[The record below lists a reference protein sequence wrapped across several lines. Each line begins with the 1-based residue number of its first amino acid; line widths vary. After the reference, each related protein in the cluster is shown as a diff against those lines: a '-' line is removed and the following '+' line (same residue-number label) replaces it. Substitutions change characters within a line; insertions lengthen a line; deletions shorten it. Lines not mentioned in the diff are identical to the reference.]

1 MNNSCTD
8 FLVDHHRPNA
18 GELDVV
24 SGPQRVALKVQL
36 LDTRR
41 MKELAADHPLM
52 APALEE
58 REKDLQAQIDA
69 LGDEERTGHELKT

>member
-1 MNNSCTD
+1 MALPS
-8 FLVDHHRPNA
+8 
-18 GELDVV
+18 
-24 SGPQRVALKVQL
+24 QRVALKVQL

-69 LGDEERTGHELKT
+69 LPLGDEERTTDM

>member
-1 MNNSCTD
+1 MTTPS
-8 FLVDHHRPNA
+8 
-18 GELDVV
+18 
-24 SGPQRVALKVQL
+24 QRVALKVQL

-52 APALEE
+52 APAFEE

-69 LGDEERTGHELKT
+69 LPLGDDERTTDVLKDLKPDA